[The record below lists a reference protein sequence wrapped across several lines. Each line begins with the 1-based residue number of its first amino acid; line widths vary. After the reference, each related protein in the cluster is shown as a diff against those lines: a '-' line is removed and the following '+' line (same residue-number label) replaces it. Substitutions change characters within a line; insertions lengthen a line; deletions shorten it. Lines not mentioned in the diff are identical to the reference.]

1 MSRADRL
8 LRLAQ
13 ALRRLPKPVTAEVL
27 AHAMDV
33 SPRTVYRDIEALR
46 ASGAV
51 IDGTA
56 GYGYVLV
63 EDSALPPL
71 RFEDDEIEA
80 LVVGLKDVMSRGDPA
95 LARAAENAL
104 AKLRASLPEAAANRA
119 DHAVHGTVRFWP
131 RPEAG
136 VDPAMLRDAAWEE
149 RALTICYRDGAG
161 AETERRVWPL
171 ALLFLD
177 STDFLVAWCHLRN
190 DFRTFRLDRISRA
203 VRMDESFR
211 PRRVGLLRQY
221 KDTVARSD

>member
-13 ALRRLPKPVTAEVL
+13 ALRRLPPPVTAERL

-33 SPRTVYRDIEALR
+33 SVRTLYRDIEALR
-46 ASGAV
+46 ATGAV

-71 RFEDDEIEA
+71 NFEDDEIEA

-95 LARAAENAL
+95 LALAAENAL
-104 AKLRASLPEAAANRA
+104 AKLKASLPATASHRAA
-119 DHAVHGTVRFWP
+119 HAVQGTLRFWP
-131 RPEAG
+131 RPAAG
-136 VDPAMLRDAAWEE
+136 VDPARLRAAAWEE
-149 RALTICYRDGAG
+149 RALDLTYRDGAG
-161 AETERRVWPL
+161 AETQRRVWPL
-171 ALLFLD
+171 AMLLLD

-190 DFRTFRLDRISRA
+190 DFRTFRLDRIIA
-203 VRMDESFR
+203 AAELTESFR
-211 PRRVGLLRQY
+211 PRRVALLRDYQR
-221 KDTVARSD
+221 KMTGG